1 MKTLKEVKKHLYEV
15 GYTTNSAC
23 LIRGF
28 LIGAEIAMLS
38 DELVFKSGLN
48 KFTDFLEW
56 YVEDEEE
63 KDELC
68 KDDVGF
74 GTYLHVQGG
83 IDVIVL
89 SNVYNNEFVALSG
102 KTIVKYFWVEGK
114 TRLCTQE
121 EADKIDS
128 FLQKHDVV
136 FCPYCEQFEPFQEH
150 DGLKGL
156 KEDIEA
162 LNELNKTFQEMLG
175 EEKEKYDSE
184 YMDALEEACHE
195 AIDNIASNFHCG
207 NIDDE
212 VKDKVV
218 DALKVLVE
226 LGKTYE

>member
-1 MKTLKEVKKHLYEV
+1 MKTLEEVKKHLYEV
-15 GYTTNSAC
+15 GYTTKSAC
-23 LIRGF
+23 LIRSF

-102 KTIVKYFWVEGK
+102 KTIVKYFWIEGE

-121 EADKIDS
+121 EADRIDS
-128 FLQKHDVV
+128 FLQKYDIV

-212 VKDKVV
+212 VKDKVF

>member
-1 MKTLKEVKKHLYEV
+1 MKTLEEVKKHLHEV

-102 KTIVKYFWVEGK
+102 KTIVKYVWIEGE

-128 FLQKHDVV
+128 FLQKHDIV

-156 KEDIEA
+156 KEDVEA